1 VGICV
6 RAYELYPRAV
16 QTNAQILWP
25 SIRKS
30 IRPKDRKLG

>member
-1 VGICV
+1 
-6 RAYELYPRAV
+6 V

-30 IRPKDRKLG
+30 IRPKDKPQG